1 MSLQLELPQSFYT
14 ALQDEL
20 KDLYV
25 STMEEA
31 KRDVG
36 IMREYLSVREAC
48 QFVSVSNN
56 TFMNNFIG
64 EGLPVYKI
72 GSKQY
77 IKKSELNN
85 FISQHRIN

>member
-31 KRDVG
+31 KRDFG
-36 IMREYLSVREAC
+36 YMKEYLTIKEAC
-48 QFVSVSNN
+48 EYATVSNN
-56 TFMNNFIG
+56 TFTTNFIG
-64 EGLPVYKI
+64 AGLPVYKI
-72 GSKQY
+72 GNKQY
-77 IKKSELNN
+77 VKKSELNN
-85 FISQHRIN
+85 FISQHKIN

>member
-31 KRDVG
+31 KRDFG
-36 IMREYLSVREAC
+36 YMKEYLTIKEAC
-48 QFVSVSNN
+48 EYATVSNN
-56 TFMNNFIG
+56 TFTNNFIA
-64 EGLPVYKI
+64 EGLPTFKI
-72 GSKQY
+72 GQKIY
-77 IKKSELNN
+77 VRKSDIND
-85 FISQHRIN
+85 FISQHKIN

>member
-31 KRDVG
+31 KRDFG
-36 IMREYLSVREAC
+36 YMKEYLTNKEAC
-48 QFVSVSNN
+48 EYVSVSNN
-56 TFMNNFIG
+56 TFSTHYIG
-64 EGLPVYKI
+64 NGLSIYKI
-72 GSKQY
+72 GNKQY
-77 IKKSELNN
+77 VKKSELNN
-85 FISQHRIN
+85 FISQHKIN

>member
-20 KDLYV
+20 KDVYA

-31 KRDVG
+31 KRDFG
-36 IMREYLSVREAC
+36 YLKEYLTIKEAC
-48 QFVSVSNN
+48 EYVSVSSN
-56 TFMNNFIG
+56 TFTTHYIG
-64 EGLPVYKI
+64 GNLPVYKI
-72 GSKQY
+72 GNKQY
-77 IKKSELNN
+77 VKKSELNQ

>member
-31 KRDVG
+31 KRDAG
-36 IMREYLSVREAC
+36 IMREYLAIREAC

-72 GSKQY
+72 GNKQY